1 MKYDIIGAGV
11 AGCGAAL
18 ELAEKN
24 KVTLWERNNTL
35 LSGSS
40 DATPCRLGIFHYP
53 DLETALIC
61 LDTTISMV
69 RKYPGFKVVDEK
81 PEAYLIH
88 SYYFVVKESKY
99 AAEQVLSL
107 FNNIQRKYAKRVQE
121 DAANKV
127 FGEPD
132 QLITVLNPNEYA
144 HLIDIS
150 KVLIG
155 IRTAEC
161 SFNWPKLKEH
171 LKEKILAHPN
181 IEVNINSEIIDAKHS
196 DTDAGFIL
204 TIKNMQTQKSSWQRT
219 DFIINASWQN
229 IEDINR
235 MLGFHMINDIR
246 TNRTKVMI
254 EVLLPKSLEKAPSM
268 FFCFG
273 SFCSYTN
280 LGGRKGLITYE
291 PVTNIAQSTEYR
303 VSSSSDRLLRG
314 EATKA
319 EKLSYGTEIIQGI
332 SQFIPHMAQ
341 AQFVRAKFGN
351 VKTRDAQF
359 DTRRED
365 GVEEQQLCLISN
377 GSVKFTH
384 FAKNAEKVYRLA
396 AQHEETSNK
405 LQKEIIP
412 EINKVIKS
420 EYPKPITHF
429 FTKYLQRY
437 VECHEFKVE
446 GSVECFKD
454 DMSKTVKFKQAINE
468 QVKKGK
474 SRNSHGKSFG

>member
-99 AAEQVLSL
+99 SAEQVLSL
-107 FNNIQRKYAKRVQE
+107 FNIIQSKYAKRVQE
-121 DAANKV
+121 DTANKV
-127 FGEPD
+127 FGEPE
-132 QLITVLNPNEYA
+132 QLITILNPIEYA

-161 SFNWPKLKEH
+161 SFNWPKLKDY

-204 TIKNMQTQKSSWQRT
+204 TIKNTQTPSILQQKT

-235 MLGFHMINDIR
+235 MLGFHMRSDIR

-254 EVLLPKSLEKAPSM
+254 EVLLPKSLEKVPSM

-280 LGGRKGLITYE
+280 LGERKGLITYE
-291 PVTNIAQSTEYR
+291 PVTNIEQSTGYKI
-303 VSSSSDRLLRG
+303 SSFSERLLRG

-351 VKTRDAQF
+351 VKTRDVQF

-384 FAKNAEKVYRLA
+384 FVKNAEKVYRLA

-405 LQKEIIP
+405 LQEEIIP

-420 EYPKPITHF
+420 EYPKTITHF

-437 VECHEFKVE
+437 VECCELKTDE
-446 GSVECFKD
+446 SVKCFKG
-454 DMSKTVKFKQAINE
+454 DMSKTVKFKQAINA
-468 QVKKGK
+468 QIKKGK
-474 SRNSHGKSFG
+474 ARSKHGKFFG